1 MAPPNLPYQLG
12 KTFKVGN
19 KRVHTRTIFSQRI
32 SSWGQVVLQQC
43 LNMADAAL
51 SHSVTQATVRAPGVR
66 NGSYALGPFDGY
78 GETTVANFANQFV
91 SYFRV
96 DAAKPTVVADKM
108 DTFRHACTSIQRGLR
123 GPLDIV
129 DIPITR
135 QHSTLCGYVAS
146 YRKGTK
152 VERRGAI
159 HLDFERV
166 SAAKI
171 GVAADILIHEAAHK
185 FIAAEDKAYEHDDAK
200 WQVLTSETALKNAD
214 SISKFVMSAF
224 TSDLQ

>member
-19 KRVHTRTIFSQRI
+19 KQVHTRTIFSQRL

-51 SHSVTQATVRAPGVR
+51 GHSVTQATVRAPGVR
-66 NGSYALGPFDGY
+66 NGTYALGPFDGF
-78 GETTVANFANQFV
+78 GKPTIANFANHFV
-91 SYFRV
+91 EYFRV
-96 DAAKPTVVADKM
+96 DFTTPTVVANKM

-129 DIPITR
+129 DIPIKK
-135 QHSTLCGYVAS
+135 QHSTLCGYVVS
-146 YRKGTK
+146 YRKGTT

-171 GVAADILIHEAAHK
+171 DVAADILIHEAAHK
-185 FIAAEDKAYEHDDAK
+185 FIAAEDTAYEHDDSK
-200 WQVLTSETALKNAD
+200 WQLLTSETAIKNAD